1 MKAIF
6 NGEILDW
13 GEIRLFPQ
21 NRGFRYGDGFFE
33 TIAIING
40 APRFLD
46 RHLTRL
52 KEAAELLKFNV
63 GSILSFDK
71 ILDEINTLQT
81 TNHLQHDAK
90 LKLIVWRNSEG
101 LYTPADGNAHYL
113 ITIEDSIYNKINLIK
128 NAGISDK
135 IINYPSP
142 VSRFKTMSALKYVI
156 AGIEKNDRHLD
167 EIIILDHRGFVSESL
182 SSNLF
187 WKKNEAYFTSPL
199 STGCI
204 EGIMR
209 NGLMNEMKRKGF
221 FVEEKL
227 VKTVEFL
234 GSDNIFTT
242 NALGISHI
250 QSIGQKTFEIDLV
263 FQEIIESIS

>member
-13 GEIRLFPQ
+13 DEVRLYPQ

-46 RHLTRL
+46 RHLHRL
-52 KEAAELLKFNV
+52 KNAAELLKLDV

-71 ILDEINTLQT
+71 ILNEIEVLKTSSNLQ
-81 TNHLQHDAK
+81 QDAK

-101 LYTPADGNAHYL
+101 LYTPVDGNAHYL
-113 ITIEDSIYNKINLIK
+113 MTIEDTVYSKINLIK

-135 IINYPSP
+135 ITNYPSP

-156 AGIEKNDRHLD
+156 AGIEKKDKHLD
-167 EIIILDHRGFVSESL
+167 EIIILDHKGFVSETL
-182 SSNLF
+182 SSNIF

-209 NGLMNEMKRKGF
+209 NQLMNEMKLKGF
-221 FVEEKL
+221 FVKEKL
-227 VKTVEFL
+227 VKAVELL
-234 GSDNIFTT
+234 GSDNVFTS
-242 NALGISHI
+242 NAMGISHI
-250 QSIGQKTFEIDLV
+250 QGIGQSIFEIDLV
-263 FQEIIESIS
+263 SQEIIESIS